1 MRNASAAYRA
11 RLAENSK
18 VLLKATLTLAD
29 LTTQVQLTGEDFAL
43 GGASTSESTSRSGRF
58 DVGAAIVGTCTVTL
72 ANYDGE
78 FDDYDF
84 TGSTLVLY
92 AGVRLSGTEVEWLKL
107 GTYDVEQPDS
117 YDATITLRCFDAL
130 GRLAIPYADVPTT
143 YPATLQTIVL
153 DLLTYAGVPMSVAT
167 FPNSSYTVATRPTDT
182 SLTCLDVLGF
192 AAQAAAC
199 FAACDANGGVY
210 LTWYDMTGTPREV
223 TAIRSLTVGT
233 DDVVITG
240 VSVTAANAY
249 AADGTETIGE
259 TALSGVE
266 GYVLT
271 VANNPLIEAGKAA
284 TVAANIAQSVVGM
297 QFRPLSAT
305 IYGDPTLTAG
315 DYVRVVDRRGRQYDA
330 IATRVS
336 WSASGSQSV
345 ACEAESPGRNS
356 AAKRSSAIARA
367 LTEIRKVADIAIR
380 TGGQA
385 LSAARQAAG
394 IAAATDQHFWTDTNG
409 VHVTEITQEEWTSED
424 EGEGP
429 SGPNLLANSLGI
441 LLRNALTNLVS
452 VASGAITFYDGA
464 GNLATN
470 VMAAFGVNGTD
481 LYENGRLAAH
491 FGSDE
496 TALYDGSVKT
506 VSITDAL
513 VNIGYM
519 TSGGAQRVLQL
530 TENALRFINYANTLF
545 EVSVTPGETQGD
557 PASTYI
563 KVGQRLT
570 SSETPGA
577 DSASFGKSMAK
588 GIATL
593 AAGWYTQAQSD
604 YQTVVG
610 RYNRLDSSGAHLLIV
625 GNGTSSTARSNAFT
639 VAADGRIFPGNRST
653 KTYTASGASGSNVS
667 DVITAS
673 SGFTISSVSVQ
684 RWGPYVHISG
694 DCSPTSAIDLGNYGV
709 APGSDSGMLVGT
721 LVSGLRPGVE
731 RHCPYHRGS
740 YYNLFY
746 VQTSG
751 QLRFKGMIDP
761 GNPTGSVNLTTSSVL
776 HFDLEFLVSG
786 SFSNSSF

>member
-58 DVGAAIVGTCTVTL
+58 DVGAAIVGTCSVTL
-72 ANYDGE
+72 ANYGGE

-84 TGSTLVLY
+84 TGSTIVLY
-92 AGVRLSGTEVEWLKL
+92 AGVRLSDTEVEWLKL

-117 YDATITLRCFDAL
+117 YDATITLMCFDAL

-167 FPNSSYTVATRPTDT
+167 FPHSSYVVTNRPSDA

-199 FAACDANGGVY
+199 FAACDADGGAY

-259 TALSGVE
+259 TALSGIE

-367 LTEIRKVADIAIR
+367 ITEIRKVADIAIR

-385 LSAARQAAG
+385 MSAARQAAG

-429 SGPNLLANSLGI
+429 SGSNLLANSLGI

-519 TSGGAQRVLQL
+519 SAGGAQRVLNL
-530 TENALRFINYANTLF
+530 TENALRFIRYG
-545 EVSVTPGETQGD
+545 VTMMEIMVA
-557 PASTYI
+557 PADAEEDFGAYI
-563 KVGQRLT
+563 RVGKAAT
-570 SSETPGA
+570 GSGNPGA
-577 DSASFGKSMAK
+577 NSASFGKSRANGAGSFTA
-588 GIATL
+588 GIE
-593 AAGWYTQAQSD
+593 TQALSD
-604 YQTVVG
+604 YQAVVG
-610 RYNRLDSSGAHLLIV
+610 KYNRTDNTGAHLFMV
-625 GNGTSSTARSNAFT
+625 GNGANATSRSNAFT

-653 KTYTASGASGSNVS
+653 KNYTASGASGSNVS

-673 SGFTISSVSVQ
+673 SGFTISSVSVR

-694 DCSPTSAIDLGNYGV
+694 DCSPTSNIDLGNYGV
-709 APGSDSGMLVGT
+709 APGSDNGMLVGT
-721 LVSGLRPGVE
+721 LVSGLRPAVE

-761 GNPTGSVNLTTSSVL
+761 GNPTGSVNLTTSSTL